1 MLLAPTC
8 FNLKCC
14 EVAKNIRI
22 IHVKVGLCVC
32 VCVLLHY
39 HMLQIQK
46 GLTSPSVLLRDR
58 FCTIISD
65 FKGNSSSCSLTF
77 EFTVLRKNP
86 PVHVNTASVSQ
97 SMMAISNGATQF

>member
-1 MLLAPTC
+1 M
-8 FNLKCC
+8 
-14 EVAKNIRI
+14 
-22 IHVKVGLCVC
+22 CVY
-32 VCVLLHY
+32 VLLHY

-65 FKGNSSSCSLTF
+65 FKVNSSSRSSTF

-86 PVHVNTASVSQ
+86 PVHVNTACVSQ
-97 SMMAISNGATQF
+97 SMVAISN